1 MQAVGASGTI
11 ALVNRPWLSATLLFA
26 WCGTA
31 SLFAQAPA
39 APPPAAT
46 APAPSYPNV
55 RVGAT
60 LFTDY
65 TYTASPEST
74 DADGNK
80 YSPSSFNLAR
90 SYLNVT
96 GNLSRVIAFRFTPD
110 IAQETGTGSA
120 LNGSLIFRVK
130 YAYLQANLDK
140 WIAPGVWLRFG
151 MQGTGYVNFAEDLYR
166 YRFQGPI
173 MVDREGYLLSS
184 DAGVAFHYNLPSDY
198 GEIQVG
204 AYNGETYKKL
214 EVNDQKS
221 LQIRGTVRPFAKA
234 APVLRGLRVTGYYDG
249 DHYVKNAD
257 RMRAVGSVTFEHKY
271 LNTAFEYLDA
281 ADQPAAGAAKVD
293 SSGYSVWATPRST
306 KGWEGLFRYDHL
318 TLNTARD
325 ELKTRTIVGGAYWVP
340 LQAGLSTVFLLDYE
354 QVAYDRL
361 LVPRPTEKRIALHVL
376 LSF

>member
-1 MQAVGASGTI
+1 MREHAASGTM
-11 ALVNRPWLSATLLFA
+11 VSVKQTWLSATLLFA

-31 SLFAQAPA
+31 SVFAQAPA
-39 APPPAAT
+39 TPPP

-55 RVGAT
+55 KLGAT

-65 TYTASPEST
+65 TYTASPDST
-74 DADGNK
+74 DADGHT
-80 YSPSSFNLAR
+80 YSPNSFNVAR

-96 GNLSRVIAFRFTPD
+96 GNLSRVVAFRFTPD
-110 IAQETGTGSA
+110 IAPETGAGSS
-120 LNGSLIFRVK
+120 LNGSLTFRVK

-140 WIAPGVWLRFG
+140 WIAPGTWARFG

-204 AYNGETYKKL
+204 VYNGETYKKL
-214 EVNDQKS
+214 EVNDQKA
-221 LQIRGTVRPFAKA
+221 LQIRGTVRPFAKS
-234 APVLRGLRVTGYYDG
+234 APVLRGLRVTGFYDG
-249 DHYVKNAD
+249 DHYAKNAE
-257 RMRAVGSVTFEHKY
+257 RRRAVGSVTFEHKY
-271 LNTAFEYLDA
+271 LNTAVEYLNA
-281 ADQPAAGAAKVD
+281 ADQPSTSATQVD

-318 TLNTARD
+318 TTNRARD
-325 ELKTRTIVGGAYWVP
+325 ELKTRTIVGGSYWMP
-340 LQAGLSTVFLLDYE
+340 LQSGLSTVFLLDYE
-354 QVAYDRL
+354 QVSYDRL
-361 LVPRPTEKRIALHVL
+361 VIARPTEKRIALHVL
-376 LSF
+376 VSF